1 MEIPFYPMKKLKRI
15 LGLRAFG
22 ETLSDNDLVSKQR
35 FRLFKITTLFSL
47 IVYIA
52 FLYQVSI
59 VLSGHSIVLGL
70 IMILFVSLFVNYF
83 GLNVHKNQK
92 LAYISLVMIL
102 FTLLHI
108 VTYYEGGVR
117 NSGTFYLA
125 GLILAAYMLLGN
137 KGGKA
142 MAAISVVHVAFFYY
156 ANRYTQWTNY
166 ALIGDDAALIDL
178 DFLITAI
185 ISILVLTS
193 QSNYIE
199 KSKNAIIEDII
210 SKKDELKTKNIELK
224 KLSLV
229 ASKTNN
235 GVIITNNLGEVEWV
249 NEGFTRLMGF
259 TYDDIIG
266 RKTAELMHGEETNQ
280 DVISRINEKLMHKE
294 SCSEEILKYHKD
306 GHKIWIQENITPI
319 ADADG
324 NIVKY
329 IFIESDISERKQAEE
344 KMDEYLRD
352 LEKTNKELDK
362 FAYIVSH
369 DLKAPLRAIGNLT
382 GWIEEDIGDK
392 FPEDVAKNFNIIKGR
407 VQRMEALINGIL
419 DYSKAGKSKEQFVSF
434 DTRSLL
440 KETFDLIGA
449 PENCKLEISAN
460 MPILHTEKIRIQQIF
475 MNLINNA
482 IKYNDKKEIILTAH
496 AIEEKNFWHFSVTDN
511 GPGIEKQFHDKIF
524 VIFQTLNARDEVE
537 STGVGLAIV
546 KKIIEDHGGQIWV
559 ESEKGQGAT
568 FHFTWPKS
576 NNKNPEDISKAEYVP
591 V

>member
-1 MEIPFYPMKKLKRI
+1 MKKIKSI
-15 LGLRAFG
+15 LLIDLFG
-22 ETLSDNDLVSKQR
+22 QTLSENDLVSQQR

-47 IVYIA
+47 IVYLA

-59 VLSGHSIVLGL
+59 VLSGQPLAMFL
-70 IMILFVSLFVNYF
+70 ISILFVSLFVNYF
-83 GLNVHKNQK
+83 GLAIHKNQK
-92 LAYISLVMIL
+92 IAYISLIMIL

-142 MAAISVVHVAFFYY
+142 MAIISITHVCYFYFV
-156 ANRYTQWTNY
+156 NRNTNWVNY
-166 ALIGDDAALIDL
+166 ALIGDDPALIDL
-178 DFLITAI
+178 DFLLTAS
-185 ISILVLTS
+185 ISILVLTA

-210 SKKDELKTKNIELK
+210 LKKDELAVKNLELK

-235 GVIITNNLGEVEWV
+235 GVIITDSDGIVEWV
-249 NEGFTRLMGF
+249 NDGFSRLMGYSF
-259 TYDDIIG
+259 EEIIG
-266 RKTAELMHGEETNQ
+266 KKTSELLNGVDTNQ
-280 DVISRINEKLMHKE
+280 QTVNLINETLAKKQ

-306 GHKIWIQENITPI
+306 GHKIWVHENITPI
-319 ADADG
+319 ADNNG

-329 IFIESDISERKQAEE
+329 IFIESNISERKQAEE
-344 KMDEYLRD
+344 KMEEYMRN

-382 GWIEEDIGDK
+382 GWIEEDVGSTM
-392 FPEDVAKNFNIIKGR
+392 PEAVLKNFNIIKGR
-407 VQRMEALINGIL
+407 VVRMEALINGIL
-419 DYSKAGKSKEQFVSF
+419 DYSKAGKNKGQYISF
-434 DTRSLL
+434 ETKTLI

-449 PENCKLEISAN
+449 PSNCKLVLSSQL
-460 MPILHTEKIRIQQIF
+460 PILYTDKIKIQQIF
-475 MNLINNA
+475 MNLMNNA
-482 IKYNDKKEIILTAH
+482 IKHCDKNEVEIKIKS
-496 AIEEKNFWHFSVTDN
+496 EEDKHNWHFIVSDN
-511 GPGIEKQFHDKIF
+511 GPGIEKQFHEKIF
-524 VIFQTLNARDEVE
+524 VIFQTLQARDEVE

-546 KKIIEDHGGQIWV
+546 KKIIEEQGGQIWV
-559 ESEKGQGAT
+559 ESELGQGAN
-568 FHFTWPKS
+568 FHFTWPKF
-576 NNKNPEDISKAEYVP
+576 NVRNAEDISIAEYSP
-591 V
+591 L